1 MYKLSMVGLIG
12 VDSLAK
18 AVMFEEN
25 VSPGKASSTYIGTRS
40 PAVKV
45 VFSPCER
52 SKVERCISAW
62 GTSEKRC

>member
-18 AVMFEEN
+18 AVMLQEK
-25 VSPGKASSTYIGTRS
+25 VSPGKDSSQYITAKS
-40 PAVKV
+40 PALKV
-45 VFSPCER
+45 VLSPCER

-62 GTSEKRC
+62 GTSENLC